1 MPYRI
6 ILVDDHAI
14 VRDGLKALIENRSG
28 FQIVGQADNGR
39 EAIRLC
45 EELGPD
51 MIIMDVGMPDLNGI
65 EATRMIVKDHPGIKI
80 LALSMHTR
88 KRFVLEML
96 KAGALGY
103 LLKNSAFKEL
113 SDALDNVI
121 AGKPYISPEI
131 TTVVLSELAAGPSA
145 TTNKTAELTSRE
157 REILQLLAEG
167 RRSKEISEELHISI
181 KTVQTH
187 RRNIM
192 EKLNIHTLPDLTRYA
207 LQEGLISPEI

>member
-14 VRDGLKALIENRSG
+14 VRDGLKALIEDRSG
-28 FQIVGQADNGR
+28 FEIVGQADTGR
-39 EAIRLC
+39 EAINLC
-45 EELGPD
+45 QELKPD

-65 EATRMIVKDHPGIKI
+65 EATRLIVREHPGIKI

-121 AGKPYISPEI
+121 AGKPYISPER
-131 TTVVLSELAAGPSA
+131 TTVVLSELAAGPSGSDSR
-145 TTNKTAELTSRE
+145 TTDLTARE

-167 RRSKEISEELHISI
+167 KRSKKIAQELHISI

-192 EKLNIHTLPDLTRYA
+192 EKLDIRNLPDLTRYA
-207 LQEGLISPEI
+207 IQEGLISPDI

>member
-14 VRDGLKALIENRSG
+14 VRDGLKALIEDRPG
-28 FQIVGQADNGR
+28 FEIAGQADTGR

-45 EELGPD
+45 EELNPD
-51 MIIMDVGMPDLNGI
+51 MVIMDVGMPDLNGI
-65 EATRMIVKDHPGIKI
+65 EATRMIVKEHPRIKI

-145 TTNKTAELTSRE
+145 PDSGTTDLTSRE

-167 RRSKEISEELHISI
+167 RRSKDISEELHISI

-192 EKLNIHTLPDLTRYA
+192 EKLNIRNLPDLTRYA
-207 LQEGLISPEI
+207 IQEGLISPDI